1 MTVDMETLDAV
12 RQFLADARDTREYK
26 RGLVIKL
33 LLEDHFVED
42 ICALLDI
49 TPAFVSK
56 WRIRFK
62 DTGLDGLKLG
72 YRGSSSYLTAEERQE
87 ILDWLHQQNVWDI
100 VLLSD
105 HVALHYGVV
114 FKSKQS
120 YYQLFADANIHWKK
134 VQPINPKKDEAAV
147 IEKKKRL

>member
-1 MTVDMETLDAV
+1 METLDAV
-12 RQFLADARDTREYK
+12 RQFLVDAHDTREYK

-42 ICALLDI
+42 ICALLDV

-72 YRGSSSYLTAEERQE
+72 YRGSLRYLTVEERQE
-87 ILDWLHQQNVWDI
+87 VLDWLRQQHVWDT

-105 HVALHYGVV
+105 HIATQYGVI

-134 VQPINPKKDEAAV
+134 VQPVNPKKDQATV